1 MARRRRS
8 SSSASGR
15 KASTT
20 PGSSRW
26 SRGEGWVAVQL
37 VLFALIVAS
46 WFVGPDVTLLGLI
59 PAALGFLL
67 AVWASR
73 SLGRSMTALPVPKDG
88 GQLVQ
93 EGPYR
98 FLRHPIYVGA
108 ALFFGGLSLVFSAYG
123 LVLTAVL
130 ALFWVAKA
138 RKEERHLLERFP
150 EYAGYRRR
158 TLF

>member
-1 MARRRRS
+1 
-8 SSSASGR
+8 
-15 KASTT
+15 
-20 PGSSRW
+20 
-26 SRGEGWVAVQL
+26 
-37 VLFALIVAS
+37 LIVAS

-108 ALFFGGLSLVFSAYG
+108 ALFFGGLSLVFSVYG
-123 LVLTAVL
+123 VVLTAVL

-150 EYAGYRRR
+150 EYADYRRR